1 MTKKVQ
7 LCTIKKFNMNYE
19 FTKQGEIGYLYD
31 SKNQLHGLWFANE
44 SQAGNTTKITAFLS
58 MIDLINKT
66 ISDADYYA
74 AVSGKCKTQEG
85 PEQIGGVFLLF
96 PSA

>member
-31 SKNQLHGLWFANE
+31 SKKPTAWFMVC
-44 SQAGNTTKITAFLS
+44 Q
-58 MIDLINKT
+58 
-66 ISDADYYA
+66 
-74 AVSGKCKTQEG
+74 
-85 PEQIGGVFLLF
+85 
-96 PSA
+96 